1 MVFRNRNINICPP
14 GVFCI
19 TPGILILL
27 TLVVIGIA
35 ILVHMHMPMIMAMH
49 TPKQEHQPLHISV
62 STPSVEDG
70 RYSMAP
76 RPQRIWNMP
85 SEIPTRGALVP
96 PDGGYILNQPTRG
109 FPESY
114 QPMGVLKTNDG
125 KLLPL
130 YGRRTAY
137 RSDRFNYYTRTDT
150 NNPIPLPIQ
159 SGRRDCQ
166 DDIGCDELMSGEDI
180 KIPATGQSATATLYR
195 FDGPLYVPGLV

>member
-1 MVFRNRNINICPP
+1 MAIRNKSICPP

-27 TLVVIGIA
+27 LVLCIVG
-35 ILVHMHMPMIMAMH
+35 VFVVYEMRHMQQQDKQPM
-49 TPKQEHQPLHISV
+49 HISV
-62 STPSVEDG
+62 NTPPSSVVVDDG

-85 SEIPTRGALVP
+85 AEIPTRGALVP

-125 KLLPL
+125 QLLPL

-166 DDIGCDELMSGEDI
+166 DDIGCDELLGGENI
-180 KIPATGQSATATLYR
+180 HIAGIGKEGHVEVYKY
-195 FDGPLYVPGLV
+195 DGPKYIPGIV